1 MTEAINTHTAKDIIN
16 YKLELA
22 QKANHIFERY
32 FPNAPKN
39 KLTDFAFFRILP
51 IHQRFTSKKIE
62 EDLLRTNIRYFVS
75 DRFLLRANPNK
86 QFLRVSLSS
95 TNSLAELDT
104 GLKRLREYL
113 LKSNLI
119 KNEE

>member
-1 MTEAINTHTAKDIIN
+1 MLCNYIKEHYIEA
-16 YKLELA
+16 EP
-22 QKANHIFERY
+22 IF
-32 FPNAPKN
+32 F
-39 KLTDFAFFRILP
+39 
-51 IHQRFTSKKIE
+51 S
-62 EDLLRTNIRYFVS
+62 DLLRTNIRYFVS

-86 QFLRVSLSS
+86 LFLRVSLSS